1 MPTHAR
7 REAIQKTQPDRKKG
21 LRYSK
26 ALLRDRFIMK
36 RPNFGLVIDCQDYT
50 STGKWA
56 DQINACNGIDFPE
69 IQL

>member
-1 MPTHAR
+1 
-7 REAIQKTQPDRKKG
+7 
-21 LRYSK
+21 
-26 ALLRDRFIMK
+26 MK